1 MLAGAGVLGSL
12 ATIASAPASETAKWF
27 EPAPRSEDGRFTNP
41 IGQLLHGTPRARWS
55 FFWSRIQ
62 ALRLP
67 HGGFPS
73 RDDSGT
79 AHFGAGTAGGSTVTW
94 IGHSTLL
101 IEMDG
106 VRFLTD
112 PIWSKR
118 ASPIPWLG
126 PARLVEPGIAF
137 DDLPAIDFVLISHNH
152 YDHLDLP
159 TLERLAER
167 DPNVTFYVP
176 LGNADLLRSR
186 GIARVE
192 ELDWTERAIFAGVEI
207 HCLPAQHWSK
217 RSMTDDLETLW
228 SSWAV
233 IGPERRFYFAG
244 DTGYFGGFAEVGD
257 ALGPFDLAAV
267 PIGAY
272 EPSELMRLSHM
283 DPEEALRAAIDLGAR
298 TAVGIHFGTFEL
310 TDEPL
315 AEPPQRFLT
324 AASGQSPSLLTAWVL
339 SIGEIRQF

>member
-1 MLAGAGVLGSL
+1 
-12 ATIASAPASETAKWF
+12 
-27 EPAPRSEDGRFTNP
+27 
-41 IGQLLHGTPRARWS
+41 
-55 FFWSRIQ
+55 
-62 ALRLP
+62 
-67 HGGFPS
+67 
-73 RDDSGT
+73 
-79 AHFGAGTAGGSTVTW
+79 VTW

-192 ELDWTERAIFAGVEI
+192 ELDWTERAIFSGVEI

-298 TAVGIHFGTFEL
+298 TAVAIHFGTFEL